1 MSSYPNE
8 CLRGISSSN
17 LCFETGLVKPE
28 LFYRFDNV
36 GREDGFDELS
46 ITWNDSD
53 ESVQI
58 ISTQKKKNSE
68 ELQFKFGLAVLRRFV
83 LDIAKR
89 NPQFTGI
96 LNYERKKTKNNPY
109 HGNILLKSGVDK
121 QKRNMIASFLAMYS
135 RVVPRD
141 DLLGSIKISSSDISS
156 LFNDDDT
163 TNLKNLI
170 R

>member
-1 MSSYPNE
+1 M
-8 CLRGISSSN
+8 
-17 LCFETGLVKPE
+17 
-28 LFYRFDNV
+28 
-36 GREDGFDELS
+36 
-46 ITWNDSD
+46 
-53 ESVQI
+53 
-58 ISTQKKKNSE
+58 
-68 ELQFKFGLAVLRRFV
+68 
-83 LDIAKR
+83 
-89 NPQFTGI
+89 
-96 LNYERKKTKNNPY
+96 KKTKNNPY